1 VFKINYQIKNI
12 LGNLFQAIL
21 TIFLFLIIVDVIL
34 LVMGSIF
41 PFQVSNRL
49 IISQFDLIVSI
60 ILILLLGVNYLVF
73 IRKNKDKNELTSLKN
88 IIIVILAIIPF
99 EFIFLSLFGS
109 NMGFYT
115 SILLYILRISHLIG
129 LLLILRI
136 IGSKFISFSR
146 KNGLDYGIV
155 AITSIF
161 IICSVLFFIFEGKV
175 NPNIIHYED
184 AIWFSLV
191 SITTTGFGD
200 ISPVT
205 LPGRVVTGFLMVS
218 GVSFAAFATAS
229 VAGSIVTKMREE
241 KFEREKK
248 IEEFNEKLLL
258 KLNENQKELS
268 EIKEKL
274 VQLENLENNNR
285 IKNKEK

>member
-1 VFKINYQIKNI
+1 VFKINSQIKNT
-12 LGNLFQAIL
+12 LGNIFQAIL
-21 TIFLFLIIVDVIL
+21 TIFIFLIIADVIL
-34 LVMGSIF
+34 LLMGSIF
-41 PFQVSNRL
+41 PFQESNRL
-49 IISQFDLIVSI
+49 IIGQFDLIISI
-60 ILILLLGVNYLVF
+60 ILILLLGINYFVF
-73 IRKNKDKNELTSLKN
+73 PNENKAKNELISLKN
-88 IIIVILAIIPF
+88 IIIIILSIIPF
-99 EFIFLSLFGS
+99 EFIFLSLFGY
-109 NMGFYT
+109 NMGFYP
-115 SILLYILRISHLIG
+115 SIMLYILRISHLIA

-146 KNGLDYGIV
+146 ENGLDYGIV

-161 IICSVLFFIFEGKV
+161 IICSVLFFISEGNI
-175 NPNIIHYED
+175 NPNIILYED

-205 LPGRVVTGFLMVS
+205 LSGRIIAGFLMIS

-241 KFEREKK
+241 KFTREKK

-258 KLNENQKELS
+258 KLDKTQKELS

-274 VQLENLENNNR
+274 ENLE
-285 IKNKEK
+285 KL